1 MDASAGIG
9 SISPTSRFVRD
20 AVAARV
26 EATRAK
32 DVETLA
38 TPLGATCVEFD
49 DVRYAV
55 TSVADERGGR
65 VRVDVSVGAPGGAF
79 EERRAMEDAAT
90 LICLSDGT
98 IAANEKANAGYD
110 ATFRVD
116 VSAIASLE
124 DEARR
129 EEIVQRVSRVRNAV
143 YGAKLRGHLRELA
156 ATGGTEGALDWSPRR
171 RGETMFIK
179 PQNDQVTVIF
189 PMHFADARDAVIA
202 TQFLTQFAEV
212 RRGQKELSTAPAV
225 SYHKS
230 PPLELKDAPEE
241 MIGDANG
248 GYVSFVLFKRHATP
262 DRLEATVWNI
272 MTFHAFVSYHIKYS
286 KAYWHSRMRQ
296 KVESWLSILKR
307 AKKVDP
313 SGNGEEDDDGGRA
326 DVRAQVSR

>member
-1 MDASAGIG
+1 
-9 SISPTSRFVRD
+9 
-20 AVAARV
+20 
-26 EATRAK
+26 
-32 DVETLA
+32 
-38 TPLGATCVEFD
+38 
-49 DVRYAV
+49 
-55 TSVADERGGR
+55 
-65 VRVDVSVGAPGGAF
+65 
-79 EERRAMEDAAT
+79 
-90 LICLSDGT
+90 
-98 IAANEKANAGYD
+98 
-110 ATFRVD
+110 
-116 VSAIASLE
+116 
-124 DEARR
+124 
-129 EEIVQRVSRVRNAV
+129 
-143 YGAKLRGHLRELA
+143 
-156 ATGGTEGALDWSPRR
+156 
-171 RGETMFIK
+171 MFIK

-296 KVESWLSILKR
+296 KVESWLSIRPRPRSPTLMLSSR
-307 AKKVDP
+307 EGA
-313 SGNGEEDDDGGRA
+313 GDGGQGEGGGVYAMMAQSDFSRRMSRDRTHFRTRPIPRRKVWRA
-326 DVRAQVSR
+326 RVRSFTMRMPKKFCPG